1 MKKAC
6 KHESRQCD
14 VFSNHPRPRFNYV
27 KSIIG
32 FSKLKELTG
41 LVFLISFGSLM
52 WEIMARKVPWS
63 WLQHSTVEQA
73 VCEYE
78 MSLPMLEIWPSYVQ
92 SIVQE
97 CLHYVAYRPPF
108 STVHEYLLEIK
119 NEGEGL
125 TSDVLDSAFPDWYE
139 FQCGAIYNSVL
150 RKRNIPVA
158 AAMSETGACRSS
170 EIHVMLRRSS
180 SGAQWNARRRST
192 SVKGGL
198 KDILKVMQ
206 SRAQNSP
213 REKEIERFG
222 YEIAERLAFLRGI
235 HRHACTYERSSW
247 AKEVVLTR
255 ALEGDIERIKREEAK
270 AKESKMKGK
279 QLSRRGRRY
288 SLFDEEGFHRLQI
301 ISTKYQKKNW
311 SKILHGMEKLKNSME
326 GFKSQV
332 FGELNEYKKKQMID
346 QDSVFEDSVRY
357 EEVGVV
363 QGNKGDIEKIID
375 SQSVEVKN
383 EEWNLVKRQKLSP
396 IPRLNNKEDL
406 AARTSLPEDDASPIY
421 AQLDKG
427 RRKDAGQ
434 CLRTQEK
441 QKFNKA
447 EKILDTGVENT
458 KFQTQNMKVDMTT
471 VDRETGSCEQEKL
484 KNSDPKIQGS
494 NTHGLYA
501 ISDFLQET
509 DLFRKERLEM
519 MALRSQSISIES
531 AVSSR
536 GSLSNRPRA
545 QSSRRERRKSHTRA
559 LSSDKS
565 LTRKD

>member
-1 MKKAC
+1 
-6 KHESRQCD
+6 
-14 VFSNHPRPRFNYV
+14 
-27 KSIIG
+27 
-32 FSKLKELTG
+32 
-41 LVFLISFGSLM
+41 M

-63 WLQHSTVEQA
+63 WLQQSTVEQA

-97 CLHYVAYRPPF
+97 CLQYVAYRPPF
-108 STVHEYLLEIK
+108 RTVHKYLFAIK

-125 TSDVLDSAFPDWYE
+125 TSDVLDGAFPDWYE
-139 FQCGAIYNSVL
+139 FQCAGAIYNSVL

-158 AAMSETGACRSS
+158 AGMSVTGVCRSS

-198 KDILKVMQ
+198 KDILKVIQ
-206 SRAQNSP
+206 RRAQNLP

-235 HRHACTYERSSW
+235 HRNACKYERSSW

-255 ALEGDIERIKREEAK
+255 VLEGDIERIKREEAK

-288 SLFDEEGFHRLQI
+288 SLFDEEGFHRLKI
-301 ISTKYQKKNW
+301 ISKKYQKKNW

-332 FGELNEYKKKQMID
+332 FGELNEYEKKQKID

-363 QGNKGDIEKIID
+363 QGNKGDIDKIID
-375 SQSVEVKN
+375 SQSVEVES
-383 EEWNLVKRQKLSP
+383 EELNLTRRQKLSP
-396 IPRLNNKEDL
+396 VLCLNNEDDL
-406 AARTSLPEDDASPIY
+406 AVRAALPEDDASPIY
-421 AQLDKG
+421 AQLDNGG
-427 RRKDAGQ
+427 RNDAGQ
-434 CLRTQEK
+434 WLRTQEK

-447 EKILDTGVENT
+447 EQILDTGVENS
-458 KFQTQNMKVDMTT
+458 KFETQDIKVDMTT
-471 VDRETGSCEQEKL
+471 VDRETGSCEQEEP
-484 KNSDPKIQGS
+484 KNLDPKIQGS
-494 NTHGLYA
+494 DTHGLYA

-509 DLFRKERLEM
+509 DSFRKERLEM

-536 GSLSNRPRA
+536 DSLSNRPRT
-545 QSSRRERRKSHTRA
+545 QSSRRERRKSYTRP

-565 LTRKD
+565 LTRKG